1 MPQEQTDIVKLIQQA
16 FYTALAIFGI
26 LILIP
31 PAIFLLFSW
40 QTTNALSWIVENS
53 LFLFTPPLTYFYTAV
68 LLLLTT
74 FSIYKRITKYTR
86 HLNFQ
91 LKKGAIV
98 LNVVI
103 GYILLISVSIVF
115 LFTNYLFT
123 LMIIFETT
131 GWKMSVKNFARL
143 YLIIR
148 LEKSWTIPKIKTPA
162 TVSLPGFDISAKV
175 RFLLSLTSHTMCSRV
190 NPESDPDHEWNR
202 VQKSSRD
209 FQGTRTRAS

>member
-86 HLNFQ
+86 HLKFQ

-131 GWKMSVKNFARL
+131 G
-143 YLIIR
+143 
-148 LEKSWTIPKIKTPA
+148 
-162 TVSLPGFDISAKV
+162 
-175 RFLLSLTSHTMCSRV
+175 
-190 NPESDPDHEWNR
+190 
-202 VQKSSRD
+202 
-209 FQGTRTRAS
+209 

>member
-131 GWKMSVKNFARL
+131 G
-143 YLIIR
+143 
-148 LEKSWTIPKIKTPA
+148 
-162 TVSLPGFDISAKV
+162 
-175 RFLLSLTSHTMCSRV
+175 
-190 NPESDPDHEWNR
+190 
-202 VQKSSRD
+202 
-209 FQGTRTRAS
+209 